1 MIPALFSIQLSVNYI
16 HTMDRR
22 WILSGVITNNV
33 VILESQK
40 TQFEG
45 ARNQSVAAGVL
56 EGVFERVDEG
66 EK

>member
-1 MIPALFSIQLSVNYI
+1 
-16 HTMDRR
+16 MDKL
-22 WILSGVITNNV
+22 WISSGVITNNV

-56 EGVFERVDEG
+56 EGIFERVDEG